1 MSGFEAPDLPDE
13 QELLNCIRCGMC
25 LPSCPTYDLTGRE
38 RSSPRGRISLIRA
51 VAEGHLDAESPVF
64 AQEMSDCL
72 GCLACVSACPAGV
85 QYGKLL
91 ENARAQ
97 LHRRMPFWKRGLLRM
112 ALGLLSNSL
121 ALLIGSRLLYLYQR
135 LGLFQLVDRLLP
147 GLWRQRHQFL
157 PTAHWHNGRS
167 RWRSAQIQAPRGRLA
182 VLFGC
187 VMDIAFPE
195 ENLAT
200 ARILERQG
208 YEVVPP
214 QALGCCGALAA
225 HAGCLE
231 QARSQA
237 QQLIEHF
244 EQSGAEA
251 LVVNSAGCSN
261 CLKHYPGLF
270 EEQPEWQHRAR
281 NLAEKTRDIHELLD
295 SLPLNPPLPRNQ
307 QANITYHDACH
318 LAHGQGIRQA
328 PRRLL
333 GQICS
338 SPLRE
343 LGQADHCCGSAG
355 TYNLTHVETASALL
369 DQKVGHILASG
380 AEIVAVANPGC
391 LLQIRYGLRR
401 CGSKV
406 RAEHPVILLDQAWQ
420 QEQKG
425 NRTVDSPSVIGKQKD
440 SNKEQPQTSS

>member
-1 MSGFEAPDLPDE
+1 
-13 QELLNCIRCGMC
+13 MC

-97 LHRRMPFWKRGLLRM
+97 LHRRMPFWKRGLLRL
-112 ALGLLSNSL
+112 ALGLLSHSL
-121 ALLIGSRLLYLYQR
+121 ALLVGSRLLYLYQR
-135 LGLFQLVDRLLP
+135 SGLFHIVDPWLP
-147 GLWRQRHQFL
+147 GQWKQRHQFL
-157 PTAHWHNGRS
+157 PTAHWNNGSS
-167 RWRSAQIQAPRGRLA
+167 RWRATPGKAGRGKLA

-225 HAGCLE
+225 HAGCLD

-237 QQLIEHF
+237 RKLIEQF

-261 CLKHYPGLF
+261 CLKHYAGLF
-270 EEQPEWQHRAR
+270 EEQPEWQSRAQA
-281 NLAEKTRDIHELLD
+281 LADKTRDIHEFLD
-295 SLPLNPPLPRNQ
+295 ALPLDPPLPRNQ
-307 QANITYHDACH
+307 PASVTYHDACH

-333 GQICS
+333 SQICAA
-338 SPLRE
+338 PLRE
-343 LGQADHCCGSAG
+343 LAQADHCCGSAG
-355 TYNLTHVETASALL
+355 TYNLTHVENASALL

-380 AEIVAVANPGC
+380 ADIVAVANPGC

-401 CGSKV
+401 CGSTV
-406 RAEHPVILLDQAWQ
+406 RAEHPVMLLDQAWQ
-420 QEQKG
+420 LEQDG
-425 NRTVDSPSVIGKQKD
+425 NRTVDSPSATGKQTN